1 MPRPPSVA
9 SALRRRVAEAQRSGR
24 LGPEHEVAVAVVL
37 RMAITLS
44 APKIGARDLAA
55 LSREFVSQA
64 KDLGLMLTA
73 SSNGDPE
80 ALLREL
86 RG

>member
-1 MPRPPSVA
+1 VPRPPSIA
-9 SALRRRVAEAQRSGR
+9 SALRKQVADARGAGR
-24 LGPEHEVAVAVVL
+24 LGPEQDLAVAVLL
-37 RMAITLS
+37 RMATTLS
-44 APKIGARDLAA
+44 TSKIGARDLAA

-64 KDLGLMLTA
+64 KDLGIVPTA
-73 SSNGDPE
+73 SSNGDLE

>member
-9 SALRRRVAEAQRSGR
+9 SALRRRVTEAQRTGR

-37 RMAITLS
+37 RMAMTLS
-44 APKIGARDLAA
+44 TPKIGARDLAA
-55 LSREFVSQA
+55 LSREFVNQVRA
-64 KDLGLMLTA
+64 LGLLPSA
-73 SSNGDPE
+73 SSNGDLE

>member
-1 MPRPPSVA
+1 MLA
-9 SALRRRVAEAQRSGR
+9 STLRSEVAEAQRTGR

-37 RMAITLS
+37 RMASTLS
-44 APKIGARDLAA
+44 TPKIGARDLAT
-55 LSREFVSQA
+55 LSREFANQVRS
-64 KDLGLMLTA
+64 LGVMPTA
-73 SSNGDPE
+73 SSNGDLE